1 LNAPQIKL
9 ELEFDGN
16 LDLSLGKK
24 FHPQEESMNTGQKS
38 RCSWCRDDPL
48 YVAYHDMEWG
58 VPVHDDQKM
67 FEMLLLETF
76 QAGLSWITVLK
87 KRGRFRVLFK
97 QFDPVQVAQM
107 TDRELEELLN
117 DKGIIRNRQKIFA
130 ARHNAQA
137 FLETA
142 HEFGSFCSYLWAFVG
157 HKPIVNRW
165 NRSNELPS
173 RSALSETISKDMKRR
188 GFQFIGPTVVYAHLQ
203 AAGLVNDHL
212 IGCFRHKELSH

>member
-1 LNAPQIKL
+1 
-9 ELEFDGN
+9 
-16 LDLSLGKK
+16 
-24 FHPQEESMNTGQKS
+24 MNTEQKS
-38 RCSWCRDDPL
+38 RCSWCGDDPL

-87 KRGRFRVLFK
+87 KRERFRVRFK

-107 TDRELEELLN
+107 TDRELEELLS

-130 ARHNAQA
+130 ARNNARA
-137 FLETA
+137 FLETEN
-142 HEFGSFCSYLWAFVG
+142 EFGSFCSYLWAFVG
-157 HKPIVNRW
+157 QRPIVNRW
-165 NRSNELPS
+165 NRSSELPG
-173 RSALSETISKDMKRR
+173 RSKLSEAISKDMKRR
-188 GFQFIGPTVVYAHLQ
+188 GFQFVGPTVVYAHLQ

-212 IGCFRHKELSH
+212 IGCFRHKELSP

>member
-1 LNAPQIKL
+1 
-9 ELEFDGN
+9 
-16 LDLSLGKK
+16 
-24 FHPQEESMNTGQKS
+24 M
-38 RCSWCRDDPL
+38 
-48 YVAYHDMEWG
+48 YVAYHDLEWG

-87 KRGRFRVLFK
+87 KRERFRVRFK

-107 TDRELEELLN
+107 TDRELEELLS

-130 ARHNAQA
+130 ARNNARA

-142 HEFGSFCSYLWAFVG
+142 NEFGSFCSYLWAFVG
-157 HKPIVNRW
+157 HRPIVNRW
-165 NRSNELPS
+165 NRSSELPG
-173 RSALSETISKDMKRR
+173 RSNLSEAISKDMKRR
-188 GFQFIGPTVVYAHLQ
+188 GFQFVGPTVVYAHLQ

-212 IGCFRHKELSH
+212 IGCFRHKELSP

>member
-1 LNAPQIKL
+1 
-9 ELEFDGN
+9 
-16 LDLSLGKK
+16 
-24 FHPQEESMNTGQKS
+24 M
-38 RCSWCRDDPL
+38 

-76 QAGLSWITVLK
+76 QAGLSWLTVLK
-87 KRGRFRVLFK
+87 KRERFRVRFK

-107 TDRELEELLN
+107 TDRELEELLS

-130 ARHNAQA
+130 ARNNAQT
-137 FLETA
+137 FLRTA

-157 HKPIVNRW
+157 HMPIVNRW
-165 NRSNELPS
+165 NRSSELPS
-173 RSALSETISKDMKRR
+173 RSALSEAISKDMKRR
-188 GFQFIGPTVVYAHLQ
+188 GFQFVGPTVVYAHLQ

-212 IGCFRHKELSH
+212 IGCFRHRELSP